1 MFKSDE
7 EVKVYLG
14 DTNAVEPLVEGP
26 DIITAQ
32 ILDVLG
38 LLLDLGVLNT
48 QRHACYHDN
57 TTNVVSL
64 CSLEEE
70 WTIWNGQSGPSAVQ
84 KFDPMG

>member
-1 MFKSDE
+1 MFKSDV
-7 EVKVYLG
+7 EVKGYLG
-14 DTNAVEPLVEGP
+14 DANAVEPLVEGP

-48 QRHACYHDN
+48 QRHAHTCYHDN

-64 CSLEEE
+64 CS
-70 WTIWNGQSGPSAVQ
+70 
-84 KFDPMG
+84 